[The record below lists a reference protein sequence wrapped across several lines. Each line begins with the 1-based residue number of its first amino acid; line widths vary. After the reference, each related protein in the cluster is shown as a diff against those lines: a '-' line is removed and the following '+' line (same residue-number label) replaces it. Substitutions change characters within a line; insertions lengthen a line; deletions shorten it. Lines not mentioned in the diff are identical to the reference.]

1 MTRNLTTERPLLGR
15 LVKYTVRAVLL
26 VNLFCIGLYVTGSY
40 RGHSDASQLALVRSL
55 LTLGV
60 LLGTAAFYGMA
71 LDIVYIFSRGDKRFL
86 PGVLGYLGILVF
98 GALTAVGS
106 AFILSAVGGNR

>member
-1 MTRNLTTERPLLGR
+1 MARNLTTERPLLGR
-15 LVKYTVRAVLL
+15 LVKYTVWAILL
-26 VNLFCIGLYVTGSY
+26 VNMLFIGLYVAGSY

-60 LLGTAAFYGMA
+60 LLGIAAFYGMILDVVYA
-71 LDIVYIFSRGDKRFL
+71 LSRGNKRFL
-86 PGVLGYLGILVF
+86 LGVLGYLGILLF
-98 GALTAVGS
+98 AALGAMGS